1 VESVHV
7 SELPETT
14 KELLIEL
21 LEPLT
26 NLPQINVLQVGARGE
41 NERFHFQQEVIQT
54 SRQALAVYNREVI
67 MSDLCIRCFL
77 RNRALLNFM

>member
-1 VESVHV
+1 MESVHV

-26 NLPQINVLQVGARGE
+26 NLPQINVLQVGAREKMKDSISKGGDP
-41 NERFHFQQEVIQT
+41 T
-54 SRQALAVYNREVI
+54 SRQALAVYNREV
-67 MSDLCIRCFL
+67 R
-77 RNRALLNFM
+77 R